1 MSSYLGTLFAKPHKW
16 AALHRD
22 LLRVKEDQVSSE
34 RLVGSTYLPQDG
46 DQEFEAIAADFAK
59 PTREDFLDGTILFN
73 CRESHFWSVFD
84 MLRPMMR
91 LEEEAEGDQPDS
103 QYFRMSKYTMGYL
116 INVLLAQVHLN
127 TGFVLLRDSK
137 ISFHIHSCG
146 VKGTLKPAGVLS
158 RCSDLRN
165 KITLPLATFSA
176 MCPQKNKDTIC
187 HEIPQILIQAVLM
200 FQQNPT
206 LKTYRPFALRVDGTK
221 IQLSSAPIPQ
231 TYIQDLSRGSPL
243 TGELTILHSVAYD
256 LRNPEERREISRLL
270 NPFRHPAESR
280 SNGSLVDL
288 PSAPSDLTAK
298 DLYVS
303 GSRWGQIHLKAL
315 RVQLIEPV
323 SPERVFPCEFLP
335 ASDDPVFTELGTE
348 IMKASEDTLKDWYL
362 VASDFAHNR
371 FVGLFADLATLMT
384 TRPAHVEGT
393 IAHERDPSP
402 ESDLSTESNE
412 DQDEELSR
420 LVFSDLLRKYLF

>member
-1 MSSYLGTLFAKPHKW
+1 MS
-16 AALHRD
+16 HRKMHF
-22 LLRVKEDQVSSE
+22 VPTISE
-34 RLVGSTYLPQDG
+34 
-46 DQEFEAIAADFAK
+46 I
-59 PTREDFLDGTILFN
+59 
-73 CRESHFWSVFD
+73 
-84 MLRPMMR
+84 
-91 LEEEAEGDQPDS
+91 
-103 QYFRMSKYTMGYL
+103 
-116 INVLLAQVHLN
+116 
-127 TGFVLLRDSK
+127 
-137 ISFHIHSCG
+137 
-146 VKGTLKPAGVLS
+146 
-158 RCSDLRN
+158 
-165 KITLPLATFSA
+165 
-176 MCPQKNKDTIC
+176 
-187 HEIPQILIQAVLM
+187 
-200 FQQNPT
+200 
-206 LKTYRPFALRVDGTK
+206 
-221 IQLSSAPIPQ
+221 
-231 TYIQDLSRGSPL
+231 
-243 TGELTILHSVAYD
+243 
-256 LRNPEERREISRLL
+256 
-270 NPFRHPAESR
+270 AESR
-280 SNGSLVDL
+280 SNGSLSDL

-323 SPERVFPCEFLP
+323 SPERVFPGEFLP
-335 ASDDPVFTELGTE
+335 GSDDPVFTELRTE